1 MNLKS
6 VIYPIKTKASLFLVL
21 SVLLMFFFSTCT
33 TREEKGTFEYDSTWA
48 MLPFNKLNDVNPI
61 LKASD
66 GVFICPILKQE
77 VKWEEKDVF
86 NPAAVVRN
94 GAIYLF
100 YRAEDTIGK
109 YAGTSRIGLA
119 IGSDGVNFT
128 RMREPV
134 LYPAE
139 DFMKVYEWEGGIEDP
154 RIVESEMGTYIMT
167 YSAYDGKVAR
177 LCLASSTDLLNWTKH
192 GTVLTGN
199 YIDLWSKS
207 GAIIAKQQGN
217 KIIAEKINGKYW
229 MYFGDTDLFMATS
242 DDLIKWEPVLQADGK
257 LKSVL
262 KPRKGYFDSR
272 LVESGPY
279 ALLTEK
285 GVLLLYNGMNSDT
298 EGDPELPKGAYC
310 SGQALFDP
318 TDPTKLMDRLENN
331 FLRPDQ
337 PYEIEGQV
345 NQVCFIEGLV
355 PLNGKWFLYYGTA
368 DSKIGV
374 AVKEAESEKL

>member
-1 MNLKS
+1 MMSRARTVVAWL
-6 VIYPIKTKASLFLVL
+6 TSLLIGLTSCGVPD
-21 SVLLMFFFSTCT
+21 
-33 TREEKGTFEYDSTWA
+33 EKGAFDNDSTWA
-48 MLPFNKLNDVNPI
+48 LLPFNKLNEVNPI
-61 LKASD
+61 LQASD

-86 NPAAVVRN
+86 NPAAIVRN

-109 YAGTSRIGLA
+109 HAGTSRIGLA
-119 IGSDGVNFT
+119 IGADGIHFT

-167 YSAYDGKVAR
+167 YTAYDGKTAR

-192 GTVLTGN
+192 GLVLKN
-199 YIDLWSKS
+199 QFVDQWSKS
-207 GAIIAKQQGN
+207 GAIVTRQQGN
-217 KIIAEKINGKYW
+217 KVIAEKINGKYW
-229 MYFGDTDLFMATS
+229 MYFGDTDLFVAAS
-242 DDLIKWEPVLQADGK
+242 DNLIEWEPILDENGK

-262 KPRKGYFDSR
+262 APRPGMFDSR
-272 LVESGPY
+272 LVESGPF
-279 ALLTEK
+279 ALRTEH
-285 GVLLLYNGMNSDT
+285 GILLLYNGMNKDVD
-298 EGDPELPKGAYC
+298 GDPGLPPGAYC
-310 SGQALFDP
+310 SGQALFDSN
-318 TDPTKLMDRLENN
+318 DPTQLIDRMNN
-331 FLRPDQ
+331 YFLKPDQ

-355 PLNGKWFLYYGTA
+355 PFNGQWFLYYGTA

-374 AVKEAESEKL
+374 AVMSNVPDAL